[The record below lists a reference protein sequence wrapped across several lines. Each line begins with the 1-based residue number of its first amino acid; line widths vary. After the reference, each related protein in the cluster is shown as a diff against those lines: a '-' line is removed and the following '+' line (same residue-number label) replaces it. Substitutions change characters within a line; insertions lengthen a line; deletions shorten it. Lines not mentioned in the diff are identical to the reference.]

1 MAKHIF
7 VSGQVQGV
15 GFRFKTQQSARHYG
29 LVGWVRN
36 NTDGTVEM
44 KVDGSEK
51 DLDRLVNDLTTGFNH
66 VIHVDEVRVEQNDKA
81 LADFKDFVVEP

>member
-1 MAKHIF
+1 MGKHII

-36 NTDGTVEM
+36 NIDGTVEM
-44 KVDGSEK
+44 EVAGPEK
-51 DLDRLVNDLTTGFNH
+51 DMENLLNDVSKGFDH
-66 VIHVDEVRVEQNDKA
+66 TVHVDEVRVENTSKTSD
-81 LADFKDFVVEP
+81 DFHEFSVTH